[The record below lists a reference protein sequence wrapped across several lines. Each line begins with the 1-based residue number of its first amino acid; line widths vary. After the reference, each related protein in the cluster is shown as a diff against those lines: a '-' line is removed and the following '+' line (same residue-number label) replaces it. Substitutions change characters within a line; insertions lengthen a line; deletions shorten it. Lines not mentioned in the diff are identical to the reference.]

1 MELVDEVLFVPAIEV
16 TSSPF
21 NIRDTLENTY
31 LNNFTKYILGAEM
44 RYISQLTSIRY
55 NHFCWN
61 YRIAFG
67 DSIDRNWFF
76 QELSL

>member
-1 MELVDEVLFVPAIEV
+1 MEFVDEVLFVPAIEV

-21 NIRDTLENTY
+21 NIRDTLK
-31 LNNFTKYILGAEM
+31 KYIYGPFYKIHFGAIM
-44 RYISQLTSIRY
+44 RCIFQLTSIRY

-61 YRIAFG
+61 YHIAFG